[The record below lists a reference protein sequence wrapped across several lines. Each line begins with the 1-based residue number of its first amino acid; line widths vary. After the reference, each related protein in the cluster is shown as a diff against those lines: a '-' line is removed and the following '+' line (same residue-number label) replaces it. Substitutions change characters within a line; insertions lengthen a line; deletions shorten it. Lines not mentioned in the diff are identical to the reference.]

1 MAFATTGL
9 TELGPYGVP
18 VAITLP
24 LFTDGVALRTV
35 LAQGFYAIDCDLP
48 GTVQLINEETGQY
61 CFMLEGPAE
70 TLFNLTTEGMM
81 ALAEAER
88 AEMPL
93 TDEHSIGLTVTNLV
107 TDLMA
112 VVDFSTSVM
121 DLGALEVSQIPQVVE
136 LEAIM
141 NIVEVEDIN

>member
-24 LFTDGVALRTV
+24 LFFDGVALRTV
-35 LAQGFYAIDCDLP
+35 LAQGFYAIECDLP
-48 GTVQLINEETGQY
+48 GTVQLINDDTGQY

-70 TLFNLTTEGMM
+70 TLFNLTTEGI
-81 ALAEAER
+81 AER